1 MNKVEEILLKYW
13 GYKKFKNQQREII
26 NSILSKQSTL
36 ATLPTG
42 GGKSLCYQL
51 PSQILGGVTLVISP
65 LIALMQDQVRAL
77 NKIGISS
84 FYFKSETKNLTINQ
98 QLDNCIY
105 GKYSLVY
112 CSPER
117 LNSVEFLNKI
127 IQAKINH
134 IAIDEAHCI
143 SEWGHEFRPSYRNIK
158 DLIELLP
165 KAIISVFTGSATTI
179 VKNDII
185 ENLGLTNFNT
195 LESSY
200 ERKNIFYDIIYL
212 EDKLNGLITSL
223 SDESSIVYTNTRR
236 STEFIA
242 KKLSVEGF
250 SSDYFHGGISIEE
263 KKEKLLKW
271 QSEEIKVIVAT
282 TAFGMGI
289 DKLNVRKIIHY
300 DLPKSIEEFY
310 QQSGRAGRDGKRS
323 RAVLLVN
330 SKDKSLFIKHNLKNL
345 PNKNDLITTYK
356 KLCTHLQI
364 AIGEGHGKDFDFDF
378 DFFCK
383 KYDFNKNTTLSILRF
398 LESNG
403 LVILNNLQKEIIKIH
418 VHSSIDSLKDSIKQ
432 STKQSKVLE
441 SLLRLYPRI
450 TDKITEVSI
459 KRIKHL
465 SKLNEKEIKKYLE
478 FYRNL
483 NLLDIEIINCDIQ
496 LRWLKPREDT
506 YTIYPLIKQLE
517 NSNNIKKN
525 KIKKILNFIYDNE
538 NCKTRQILEYFGEN
552 KTMNCMNCSSFSCK

>member
-1 MNKVEEILLKYW
+1 
-13 GYKKFKNQQREII
+13 
-26 NSILSKQSTL
+26 
-36 ATLPTG
+36 
-42 GGKSLCYQL
+42 
-51 PSQILGGVTLVISP
+51 
-65 LIALMQDQVRAL
+65 
-77 NKIGISS
+77 
-84 FYFKSETKNLTINQ
+84 
-98 QLDNCIY
+98 
-105 GKYSLVY
+105 
-112 CSPER
+112 
-117 LNSVEFLNKI
+117 
-127 IQAKINH
+127 
-134 IAIDEAHCI
+134 
-143 SEWGHEFRPSYRNIK
+143 
-158 DLIELLP
+158 
-165 KAIISVFTGSATTI
+165 
-179 VKNDII
+179 
-185 ENLGLTNFNT
+185 
-195 LESSY
+195 
-200 ERKNIFYDIIYL
+200 
-212 EDKLNGLITSL
+212 
-223 SDESSIVYTNTRR
+223 
-236 STEFIA
+236 
-242 KKLSVEGF
+242 
-250 SSDYFHGGISIEE
+250 
-263 KKEKLLKW
+263 
-271 QSEEIKVIVAT
+271 VIVAT

-517 NSNNIKKN
+517 NINNIKK
-525 KIKKILNFIYDNE
+525 K
-538 NCKTRQILEYFGEN
+538 
-552 KTMNCMNCSSFSCK
+552 